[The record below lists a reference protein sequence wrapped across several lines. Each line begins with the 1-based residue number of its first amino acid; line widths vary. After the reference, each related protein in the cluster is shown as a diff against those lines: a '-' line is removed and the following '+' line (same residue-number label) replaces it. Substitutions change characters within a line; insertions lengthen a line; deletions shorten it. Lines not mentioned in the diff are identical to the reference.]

1 MSISIQ
7 KNRTDTIVVPVN
19 GLSDWTYVIAKL
31 TFAKQDKDK
40 TVILTETGTI
50 DNVNNIVTFDLS
62 FTDTELFDV
71 GAMWYEFNL
80 FKMDKSLMKTP
91 LTGIVSILPV
101 IVEDPNVMKKLLL
114 YLSVLMLITSCSPI
128 QTD

>member
-7 KNRTDTIVVPVN
+7 KNRTDTIVVTVN

-62 FTDTELFDV
+62 FTDTELLDV

-91 LTGIVSILPV
+91 LTGTVSILPV
-101 IVEDPNVMKKLLL
+101 IVEDPTL
-114 YLSVLMLITSCSPI
+114 
-128 QTD
+128 

>member
-7 KNRTDTIVVPVN
+7 KNRTDTIVVTVN
-19 GLSDWTYVIAKL
+19 GLSDWTNVIAKL
-31 TFAKQDKDK
+31 TFARQDKDK

-50 DNVNNIVTFDLS
+50 DNINNIVTFDLS
-62 FTDTELFDV
+62 FTDTELLDV

-91 LTGIVSILPV
+91 LTGTVSILPV
-101 IVEDPNVMKKLLL
+101 IVEDPTL
-114 YLSVLMLITSCSPI
+114 
-128 QTD
+128 